1 VLFFT
6 AATYF
11 LLRRILGSSFGR
23 ALLGIK
29 VNEHRMR
36 ALGFPVFRYQLA
48 SFALAGGLAGLAG
61 YLAAVQFGF
70 VNPEILSWHQSGAV
84 LMMVILGG
92 MGTLHGAV
100 IGAFAFVLLQEVL
113 SNQAWFG
120 VAAKHWQLAMG
131 ILIMLVALYLP
142 QGLAGLMDRSF
153 AAGRR
158 WRPRRAPMA
167 EAILR
172 TEGLTK
178 RFGGL
183 VAVSDVSLD
192 LHVGEVH
199 VVIGPNGAGKSTLTN
214 LLSGDLPAT
223 SGRVMLDGRDIAG
236 LSSDQISRMGVGRS
250 YQKTNIFLPFTVFE
264 NARLAAQSRTP
275 YALRV
280 FSRRRSSTRDQ
291 PRWPGEA
298 LESAGLAHRAQ
309 RVAATLSHGEQRQ
322 LEIAMCL
329 ATQPRVLLLDEPLAG
344 MGPHESQRMVELIGK
359 LRADHA
365 IMLIEHDMDAV
376 FALANRLTVMVNGE
390 VLETGSPEQVRSSPA
405 VQAAY
410 LGGEELLHE

>member
-1 VLFFT
+1 M
-6 AATYF
+6 
-11 LLRRILGSSFGR
+11 S
-23 ALLGIK
+23 
-29 VNEHRMR
+29 
-36 ALGFPVFRYQLA
+36 
-48 SFALAGGLAGLAG
+48 
-61 YLAAVQFGF
+61 
-70 VNPEILSWHQSGAV
+70 
-84 LMMVILGG
+84 
-92 MGTLHGAV
+92 
-100 IGAFAFVLLQEVL
+100 
-113 SNQAWFG
+113 
-120 VAAKHWQLAMG
+120 
-131 ILIMLVALYLP
+131 
-142 QGLAGLMDRSF
+142 
-153 AAGRR
+153 
-158 WRPRRAPMA
+158 

-236 LSSDQISRMGVGRS
+236 LGSDQISRMGVGRS

-280 FSRRRSSTRDQ
+280 FSRAELTRRSM
-291 PRWPGEA
+291 RWPVRRSK
-298 LESAGLAHRAQ
+298 SAGLAHRAQ

-359 LRADHA
+359 LRTDHA

-390 VLETGSPEQVRSSPA
+390 VLESGTPEQVRASPA

-410 LGGEELLHE
+410 LGGEEMLHE